1 MPRFRSLI
9 VLALL
14 VAAPLFAAEV
24 EVKTK
29 PTATPAASRPAVSP
43 SLAPAASPKTSPAPS
58 APRPAGSASPS
69 PAASLVSAPLPKY
82 RPALLGLGPN
92 SVINRMDTA
101 GLIRDGQKDGSMYF
115 CCAVN
120 KLGEILDTWTYKQ
133 TPESTLLERELVR
146 CLDTA
151 RFVPA
156 VYDHEP
162 VFVLFYGTVTFK
174 IVDGKPR
181 LRIFANQEPEELK
194 KESDFV
200 GPQPFYGRG
209 SKFEGL
215 HYPAD
220 PVTSN
225 LSGLVELGMKV
236 DADGRM
242 RELQVVSEYPPLV
255 GFRRAA
261 AEDFRV
267 ASFIPAFRDGKP
279 VECSITLSVY
289 YEPPVPEQ

>member
-1 MPRFRSLI
+1 MLKFRSI
-9 VLALL
+9 TAVALL
-14 VAAPLFAAEV
+14 AGTSLFAAEV
-24 EVKTK
+24 QVQTK
-29 PTATPAASRPAVSP
+29 PTPTPAASRPKSSP
-43 SLAPAASPKTSPAPS
+43 SV
-58 APRPAGSASPS
+58 S
-69 PAASLVSAPLPKY
+69 PAASQPKGSPTPAASKPGGSPSASPATAQLPQY
-82 RPALLGLGPN
+82 RPALLGVGPT

-101 GLIRDGQKDGSMYF
+101 GLIRDGQKDGQLYF

-120 KLGEILDTWTYKQ
+120 NLGETLDTWTYKQ
-133 TPESTLLERELVR
+133 SPDSKLLERELVR
-146 CLDTA
+146 CLDQA
-151 RFVPA
+151 IFVPA
-156 VYDHEP
+156 LYNHEP

-174 IVDGKPR
+174 VVDGKPR

-194 KESDFV
+194 KEADFV

-215 HYPAD
+215 HYPSNS
-220 PVTSN
+220 VTST

-236 DADGRM
+236 DAEGRM
-242 RELQVVSEYPPLV
+242 KELQVISEYPPLA

-279 VECSITLSVY
+279 VDCSVTLSVY
-289 YEPPVPEQ
+289 YEPPVAEQR